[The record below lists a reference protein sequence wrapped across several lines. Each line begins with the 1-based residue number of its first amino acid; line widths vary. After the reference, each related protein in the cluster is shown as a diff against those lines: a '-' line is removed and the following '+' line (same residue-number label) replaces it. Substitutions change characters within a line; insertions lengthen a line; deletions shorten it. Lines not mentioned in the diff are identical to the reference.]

1 MTVEAAATPIVELSD
16 PQTVADK
23 LTISPSLP
31 EKFKPEAEQQELMK
45 AGHEA
50 NARGDVKEALAL
62 FKQCYEAGERL
73 EARISAANMLLKL
86 GSQPRGDKYLTEAVA
101 EFQAMLRQVN
111 DSALQDH
118 VRDKLLTLLFRKY
131 KTSIDEAK
139 KRRLLNRAMAEQM
152 NPGSTRKSLRKSEA
166 GAAKKADATAEGSE
180 AGGSEAAGAATP
192 RGGKQD
198 AFGLHVERGTLTVS
212 VMRALKVPVMDPS
225 FFARKSSK
233 STDAD
238 PFVVLELQGSKY
250 KTRVG
255 RPVDGDAASQKG
267 GKRGS
272 VLASRAGEYVF
283 PAERFEWRGELHE
296 LIVDDL
302 GTRAQ
307 PRRPRLAHRPRRPR
321 RRALGCA
328 HHARRAHN
336 RAHRRTPTRRARD
349 DEVDELMSDA

>member
-1 MTVEAAATPIVELSD
+1 MRRESRTASVERADAQGRVCPTSESIKARRKTKSGRRVTTMFLVLLLRVVISFLQAPVHAPHFNYAHDRYCQVWVQAQPRPRIIGHRPGIAMTVEAAATPIVELSD
-16 PQTVADK
+16 PRTVADK

-152 NPGSTRKSLRKSEA
+152 NPGSTRKSLRNV
-166 GAAKKADATAEGSE
+166 
-180 AGGSEAAGAATP
+180 
-192 RGGKQD
+192 R
-198 AFGLHVERGTLTVS
+198 VS
-212 VMRALKVPVMDPS
+212 R
-225 FFARKSSK
+225 SS
-233 STDAD
+233 T
-238 PFVVLELQGSKY
+238 
-250 KTRVG
+250 
-255 RPVDGDAASQKG
+255 
-267 GKRGS
+267 
-272 VLASRAGEYVF
+272 
-283 PAERFEWRGELHE
+283 
-296 LIVDDL
+296 
-302 GTRAQ
+302 
-307 PRRPRLAHRPRRPR
+307 
-321 RRALGCA
+321 C
-328 HHARRAHN
+328 
-336 RAHRRTPTRRARD
+336 TRRAG
-349 DEVDELMSDA
+349 SATSYTCAS